1 MLNEFQTDIRTTLS
15 CSRFRPGIEKNNS
28 TFKPRLKLLP
38 PSKNFRIEE
47 DGKKR
52 EIKKKKRQASSLTD
66 RIIEEIGFVFD
77 RGDCSRLFKLHHHT
91 KITLY
96 VTMECSTD
104 GEHIAIA
111 SNIRDRF
118 ASYGWTCNILS
129 SRAIENRYPST
140 NLCYQSRV
148 TDKSNTR
155 VTIKLVKASGV

>member
-1 MLNEFQTDIRTTLS
+1 MN
-15 CSRFRPGIEKNNS
+15 
-28 TFKPRLKLLP
+28 FKPTFERHFRAQDFDQESRKIIRLLSRVLNFFLLQRISG
-38 PSKNFRIEE
+38 SKKME
-47 DGKKR
+47 KR
-52 EIKKKKRQASSLTD
+52 EKSKKKKRQASSLTD